1 MQFLRSVA
9 QGDTTGAMTGV
20 AREMYPA
27 MDQLIEI
34 ISHLPEPVSHY
45 TLKTERDS
53 AGPLVPDIKIRRL
66 TEQWLVIGEDA
77 RDMLDDLN
85 WLENNPL
92 AFQSLDILY
101 NWLDALEGLRV
112 AHGFEEV
119 VLIPLLRHA
128 ESVLRLVLKTH
139 KADKLKLEWG
149 WHENRPALSLL
160 ERLAV
165 MYRITKRFEDA
176 VSVMEW
182 MVLTLNPNDNQGI
195 RDFLIHDYLRLGRIA
210 EALTLAQK
218 YPDDMAGMTYGSA
231 LALFMDKQESAAR
244 EAIKIAR
251 KRHPEVS
258 KMLLA
263 DKPKQPRLREGLVR
277 LGGKDEAWYY
287 RQDHLD
293 LWQTSGGLDLL
304 RQQASRGKS

>member
-1 MQFLRSVA
+1 
-9 QGDTTGAMTGV
+9 
-20 AREMYPA
+20 
-27 MDQLIEI
+27 
-34 ISHLPEPVSHY
+34 
-45 TLKTERDS
+45 
-53 AGPLVPDIKIRRL
+53 
-66 TEQWLVIGEDA
+66 
-77 RDMLDDLN
+77 
-85 WLENNPL
+85 
-92 AFQSLDILY
+92 
-101 NWLDALEGLRV
+101 LRV